1 MERKQGKG
9 GAGRERK
16 QEKAETGRGRKQG
29 KGQTGRVQTGRGGNR
44 KQGNRKVGN
53 KEEGTEKDMK
63 QGRGRNRE
71 GEETGRGGKRETTHL
86 KKDRKGYIHNP
97 GGMGVK
103 AWAQRIQPIQMFLL
117 SIVSS
122 ILFLCSLLLN
132 CLFWHIC
139 TESPNKLVC
148 LCPARLKNKCMDRL
162 RDSRQGILVKYR
174 Q

>member
-1 MERKQGKG
+1 MELKQGKG
-9 GAGRERK
+9 EVGRERK
-16 QEKAETGRGRKQG
+16 QEKGETGRGRKQG
-29 KGQTGRVQTGRGGNR
+29 KGQTGRVQI
-44 KQGNRKVGN
+44 
-53 KEEGTEKDMK
+53 
-63 QGRGRNRE
+63 
-71 GEETGRGGKRETTHL
+71 GRGGKRETTHL